1 MHKVDLSKYNVRS
14 DLIIESE
21 SKDYIKDSYDE
32 EHVHVD
38 YIQLDNKN
46 VLKKKK
52 GDYITISFQDITD
65 SNNFNKVLN
74 VLNKELK
81 RILELTKIKSN
92 FKCLIIGLGN
102 NKSTPDPLGHE
113 SL

>member
-32 EHVHVD
+32 GSVHVD

-81 RILELTKIKSN
+81 RILELTKIKNN
-92 FKCLIIGLGN
+92 FKCN
-102 NKSTPDPLGHE
+102 
-113 SL
+113 

>member
-32 EHVHVD
+32 GSIHVD

-65 SNNFNKVLN
+65 S
-74 VLNKELK
+74 
-81 RILELTKIKSN
+81 
-92 FKCLIIGLGN
+92 
-102 NKSTPDPLGHE
+102 
-113 SL
+113 